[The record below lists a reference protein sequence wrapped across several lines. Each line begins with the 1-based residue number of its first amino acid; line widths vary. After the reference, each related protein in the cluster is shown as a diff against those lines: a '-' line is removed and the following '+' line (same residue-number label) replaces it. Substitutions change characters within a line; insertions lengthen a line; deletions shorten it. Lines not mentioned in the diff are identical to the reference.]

1 MSEKSVIIN
10 NSENIDSIE
19 FKYNRTINIYSNN
32 RKQCKSVSIN
42 SPNESFE
49 VVINR
54 PKYNEV
60 EKCVI
65 NWLLSSVVIRVTSK
79 LSNWKLM
86 SILSNKDSRVLYVTK
101 FESLGA
107 KIISN
112 VLSLK

>member
-1 MSEKSVIIN
+1 MAIPMIKRKYIEVTNIHEFFFSFSYNAGVTNLII
-10 NSENIDSIE
+10 SH
-19 FKYNRTINIYSNN
+19 KIYGD
-32 RKQCKSVSIN
+32 
-42 SPNESFE
+42 
-49 VVINR
+49 VINR

>member
-54 PKYNEV
+54 PKYNDD
-60 EKCVI
+60 CI
-65 NWLLSSVVIRVTSK
+65 LITLLIALITVFIADLITHVK
-79 LSNWKLM
+79 
-86 SILSNKDSRVLYVTK
+86 
-101 FESLGA
+101 
-107 KIISN
+107 
-112 VLSLK
+112 